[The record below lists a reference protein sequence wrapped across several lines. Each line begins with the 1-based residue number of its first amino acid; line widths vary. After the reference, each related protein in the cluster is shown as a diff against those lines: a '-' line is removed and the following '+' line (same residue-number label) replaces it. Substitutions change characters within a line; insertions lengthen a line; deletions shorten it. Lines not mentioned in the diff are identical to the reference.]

1 MRNSPPHARIFF
13 TLATSLVLAG
23 CATPD
28 IAPPSAT
35 PLQRSSLGA
44 QDASTLAQENWWQAL
59 NDSQLE
65 KLVSQA
71 LARSPRLTLADAKLR
86 AARASSDSVASSDG
100 LRVNGNASFVRER
113 SSEYGNNP
121 PAYRGI
127 YTNLETVGLD
137 LSYRFDFWGKTRA
150 LLAAARGQAHAAQLE
165 ADDTR
170 QWLAWA
176 VCSQYLEWRTAQL
189 AQQLQAEDL
198 QQAEQLLQLGKL
210 RSKQGLAAPDE
221 LAQLQAAANDAR
233 QLLIRAGLRETQ
245 ARHALAALAA
255 LPQDQIDAIAKAPLP
270 AWQLDPARYST
281 AMLGHRADV
290 QAARERVE
298 AANAGIRAARAD
310 FYPDVRIGGLA
321 ALSSSELSNLLEPGA
336 RLLRFAP
343 ALTLPIFSNGELN
356 ARLSGRTADY
366 EQAVAVYNQTL
377 LTAIQETADRSS
389 QLASLAQA
397 EAQARAT
404 LQARQE
410 ASRVLQ
416 ARLDT
421 GLASRSQ
428 WLTEN
433 RRQLQARLA
442 ELDLHGQRLQAQAAL
457 LRALGS
463 PQQHAG

>member
-1 MRNSPPHARIFF
+1 MRNSQPHALFLS
-13 TLATSLVLAG
+13 TLAASLWLAG

-28 IAPPSAT
+28 VAPPSAV
-35 PLQRSSLGA
+35 PLQAVSLGV
-44 QDASTLAQENWWQAL
+44 QDGSQQARENWWQAL
-59 NDSQLE
+59 NDPQLDQ
-65 KLVSQA
+65 LVSQA
-71 LARSPRLTLADAKLR
+71 LARSPRLTLADARLR
-86 AARASSDSVASSDG
+86 AARASSDSVASNDG
-100 LRVNGNASFVRER
+100 LRVNGSAGFSRER

-127 YTNLETVGLD
+127 YTNLETIGLD

-150 LLAAARGQAHAAQLE
+150 QLEAARGQAHAAQRE

-176 VCSQYLEWRTAQL
+176 VCSQYLEWRTAQH
-189 AQQLQAEDL
+189 ASQLQADDV
-198 QQAEQLLQLGKL
+198 QHADKLLQLSQV
-210 RSKQGLAAPDE
+210 RSQQGLAGPDE
-221 LAQLQAAANDAR
+221 AAQLQAAANDAR
-233 QLLIRAGLRETQ
+233 QLLLRAQQREAI

-255 LPQDQIDAIAKAPLP
+255 VPQAQIDALGDAPLP
-270 AWQLDPARYST
+270 QWQLDPAQYST
-281 AMLGHRADV
+281 AMLGRRADIL
-290 QAARERVE
+290 AARDRVE
-298 AANAGIRAARAD
+298 AAGAGMRAARAD

-321 ALSSSELSNLLEPGA
+321 ALSSSELSNLLNPGA

-377 LTAIQETADRSS
+377 LAAIQETADRSS
-389 QLASLAQA
+389 QLASLSQA
-397 EAQARAT
+397 EAQAEAA
-404 LQARQE
+404 LHARHE

-416 ARLDT
+416 AKLDT

-428 WLTEN
+428 WLSET
-433 RRQLQARLA
+433 RRYTQARLSA
-442 ELDLHGQRLQAQAAL
+442 LDIRGQRLQVQAAL

-463 PQQHAG
+463 PQQAG

>member
-1 MRNSPPHARIFF
+1 MRNSHPHALFLT
-13 TLATSLVLAG
+13 TLTASLLLAG

-28 IAPPSAT
+28 VAPPSAT
-35 PLQRSSLGA
+35 LLQTASLGV
-44 QDASTLAQENWWQAL
+44 QDASQQARENWWQAL
-59 NDSQLE
+59 NDPQLDQ
-65 KLVSQA
+65 LVSQA

-100 LRVNGNASFVRER
+100 LRVNGSASFVRER
-113 SSEYGNNP
+113 SSEFGNNP

-137 LSYRFDFWGKTRA
+137 VSYRFDFWGKTRA
-150 LLAAARGQAHAAQLE
+150 QLAAARGQAHAAQLE
-165 ADDTR
+165 ADDAR

-176 VCSQYLEWRTAQL
+176 VCSQYLEWRTAQH
-189 AQQLQAEDL
+189 ASQLQTDDVQHADN
-198 QQAEQLLQLGKL
+198 LLQLSQV
-210 RSKQGLAAPDE
+210 RSKQGLAGPDE
-221 LAQLQAAANDAR
+221 LAQQQAAANDAR
-233 QLLIRAGLRETQ
+233 QQLLRAQQREAI

-255 LPQDQIDAIAKAPLP
+255 VPQAQIDKLERSPLPQ
-270 AWQLDPARYST
+270 WQLDPARYST
-281 AMLGHRADV
+281 AMLGHRADIL
-290 QAARERVE
+290 AARERVE
-298 AANAGIRAARAD
+298 AANAGVRAARAD

-321 ALSSSELSNLLEPGA
+321 ALSSSELSNLLDPGA

-377 LTAIQETADRSS
+377 LAAIQETADRSS
-389 QLASLAQA
+389 QLASLSQAETQA
-397 EAQARAT
+397 EAALSAR
-404 LQARQE
+404 RE

-416 ARLDT
+416 AKLDT

-428 WLTEN
+428 WLNET
-433 RRQLQARLA
+433 RRYTQARLTV
-442 ELDLHGQRLQAQAAL
+442 LDLRGQRLQVQAAL

-463 PQQHAG
+463 PQQAG

>member
-1 MRNSPPHARIFF
+1 MRNSQPHALILS
-13 TLATSLVLAG
+13 TLAASLLLAG

-28 IAPPSAT
+28 VLPPST
-35 PLQRSSLGA
+35 VPLQAASLGV
-44 QDASTLAQENWWQAL
+44 QDGSQLARENWWQAL
-59 NDSQLE
+59 NDPQLDQ
-65 KLVSQA
+65 LVSQA

-86 AARASSDSVASSDG
+86 AARANSDSVASSDG

-150 LLAAARGQAHAAQLE
+150 QLAAARGQAYAAQLE
-165 ADDTR
+165 ADDAR

-176 VCSQYLEWRTAQL
+176 VSSQYLEWRTAQHAL
-189 AQQLQAEDL
+189 QLQAEDQ
-198 QQAEQLLQLGKL
+198 QQATQLLQLGEV

-233 QLLIRAGLRETQ
+233 QLVLRAGLRETQ

-255 LPQDQIDAIAKAPLP
+255 LPQTQIDAIAKAPLP
-270 AWQLDPARYST
+270 EWQLDPARYST
-281 AMLGHRADV
+281 AMLGKRADIL
-290 QAARERVE
+290 AARERVE
-298 AANAGIRAARAD
+298 AASAGIRAARAD

-321 ALSSSELSNLLEPGA
+321 ALSSSELSNLLDPGA

-366 EQAVAVYNQTL
+366 EQAVAAYNQTL
-377 LTAIQETADRSS
+377 LAAIQETADRSS
-389 QLASLAQA
+389 QLASLTQA
-397 EAQARAT
+397 EAQADDTLRA
-404 LQARQE
+404 RRD

-416 ARLDT
+416 TRLET

-428 WLTEN
+428 WLNE
-433 RRQLQARLA
+433 RRRDTQARLSA
-442 ELDLHGQRLQAQAAL
+442 LEIRGQRLQVQAAL

-463 PQQHAG
+463 PQAGN